1 MKKILAGILFTLL
14 FLQDARAQTTYIIR
28 FYNKGTNPFTLS
40 SPSGYLSQRS
50 IERRSKYSIAIDS
63 TDLPVTPRYI
73 DSVVLAGDVNVLNVS
88 KWLNAVTIQTTDDDA
103 LAAINAFPFVQSVT
117 GIAARRMPVQPRNK
131 LEKDSPGAAREM
143 DITADHFNYGSSFN
157 QVNLN
162 YGEFLHNIGLRGQN
176 MQITMLDA
184 GFNNYK
190 TVKAFDSVRNNG
202 QILGVFDFMVKDSSV
217 NEDHSHGMQCFSTI
231 AANMPGQFV
240 GTAPK
245 ASFYLFRSENASTEF
260 PVEEFN
266 WVCAAERAD
275 SVGTDVISSSL
286 GYNWFDAPLDGWN
299 HTIEEM
305 DGNTALATI
314 GADLAARKGILVVN
328 SAGNEGNNSW
338 GRILT
343 PADGDSVLAV
353 GAVNAQGWAA
363 GFSSRGPSADG
374 RVKPDVAAQGVN
386 VIVQFPNNTLS
397 TNSGTSFAAPI
408 MAGMATCLWQG
419 FPEFNNIKIIDALK
433 QSGNRFANPN
443 DSTGYGLP
451 DMRKAFMILLKS
463 FVTSTA
469 TTSGNCKVTLNWQ
482 SKDQAGMRYEIE
494 RKNPGQNDYVVVK
507 QINTTA
513 QGFQVRDH
521 QFTDSLVQV
530 QAGMITYRIRQ
541 VVDTSSQNFYAD
553 YIDTV
558 QVNNTISC
566 IHTAIDPV
574 NPSFT
579 EFILIP
585 NPVKEELRIKFT
597 SNQPIPQLQI
607 RIFNGKGQ
615 LMLQRNTTK
624 GSGTVIIPVTLNL
637 PAGKYYV
644 NLYDGTRFLGSR
656 EMIKL

>member
-1 MKKILAGILFTLL
+1 MKKILAGILFTLVL
-14 FLQDARAQTTYIIR
+14 LQDAHAQTTYIIR
-28 FYNKGTNPFTLS
+28 FRDKGTNPFTLS

-50 IERRSKYSIAIDS
+50 IERRSNYSIAIDS

-73 DSVVLAGDVNVLNVS
+73 DSVVLAGDVNVLNIS
-88 KWLNAVTIQTTDDDA
+88 KWLNAVSIQTTDDAA
-103 LAAINAFPFVQSVT
+103 LASINAFPFVQSVT
-117 GIAARRMPVQPRNK
+117 SIAARRMPAQPRDK
-131 LEKDSPGAAREM
+131 FEKESPRAARET
-143 DITADHFNYGSSFN
+143 DIAADHFNYGSSFN

-162 YGEFLHNIGLRGQN
+162 HGEFLHNIGLRGQN

-184 GFNNYK
+184 GFMNYK

-240 GTAPK
+240 GTAPG

-286 GYNWFDAPLDGWN
+286 GYNWFDTPLDGWN

-353 GAVNAQGWAA
+353 GAVNAQGIAA
-363 GFSSRGPSADG
+363 SFSSRGPSADG

-386 VIVQFPNNTLS
+386 VVVQFPNNTLS

-408 MAGMATCLWQG
+408 VAGMATCLWQG
-419 FPEFNNIKIIDALK
+419 FPEFNNMKIIDALK
-433 QSGNRFANPN
+433 QSGSRFSNPN
-443 DSTGYGLP
+443 DSIGYGLP

-463 FVTSTA
+463 FVTSSATA
-469 TTSGNCKVTLNWQ
+469 SGNCKVSLNWQ

-494 RKNPGQNDYVVVK
+494 RKNPGQNNYEVVA

-513 QGFQVRDH
+513 QGFQVRNL

-530 QAGMITYRIRQ
+530 QAGTISYRIKQ
-541 VVDTSSQNFYAD
+541 VVDTSAQNFYAD
-553 YIDTV
+553 YIDTF

-579 EFILIP
+579 EFTLIP
-585 NPVKEELRIKFT
+585 NPVKEELRIRFT
-597 SNQPIPQLQI
+597 SNQAIPQLQI

-615 LMLQRNTTK
+615 VMLQRITSK
-624 GSGTVIIPVTLNL
+624 GSGTVIIPITLNL

-644 NLYDGTRFLGSR
+644 NLYDGSKFLGTR